1 MLNVKGLSY
10 QWPAGSRVRYPDFQ
24 VASGEIMLLLGGSGS
39 GKTTL
44 LHLIGGLLKYQT
56 GSVQMNGT
64 ELTTLSPVR
73 LDRFRGKN
81 IGFIFQKHFLQPSLS
96 VNQNLQMPGWL
107 TSNPV
112 SGNELNELL
121 NRLGLTGRGESA
133 VNQLSHGQQQR
144 VAIGRALIHK
154 PSLILADEPTSALD
168 DINCFGIIK
177 LMRDLAS
184 HSGSALVIA
193 THDHRL
199 KELSDHTIT
208 L

>member
-10 QWPAGSRVRYPDFQ
+10 QWPAGSRVRYPNFE
-24 VASGEIMLLLGGSGS
+24 VAAGEIMLLLGGSGS

-168 DINCFGIIK
+168 DINCFSIIR

>member
-168 DINCFGIIK
+168 DINCFSIIR

>member
-168 DINCFGIIK
+168 DINCSGIIK

>member
-168 DINCFGIIK
+168 DINCFGIIR